1 MRYAAT
7 RTNMRLCTKNT
18 PTRKVT
24 EETDKPEGN
33 MVKVT
38 SLTEKEIEQIGEAF
52 ADYTYKNGEEGM
64 AYLFGCKENV
74 KEYICGYARAMI
86 KAGFL
91 YSTSE
96 KHEAYVAYR
105 YSKDKIPVS
114 AGMELMKAIFKTIGL
129 GGGIRM
135 LKIMKR
141 GGGSYED
148 KFKKTKKPY
157 IFVGMLV
164 VCKQYQGQ
172 GFMRKALEIAFKEGE
187 KRHCPVMLDTDAE
200 LKRDKY
206 VHLGMSNIRTRKID
220 EGAYLYDL
228 VKEN

>member
-1 MRYAAT
+1 
-7 RTNMRLCTKNT
+7 
-18 PTRKVT
+18 
-24 EETDKPEGN
+24 

-52 ADYTYKNGEEGM
+52 ADYAYENGEKGM
-64 AYLFGCKENV
+64 AYLFGSNENV
-74 KEYICGYARAMI
+74 KEYICGFARAMI

-96 KHEAYVAYR
+96 NHEAYVAYR
-105 YSKDKIPVS
+105 YSKDKIPAS
-114 AGMELMKAIFKTIGL
+114 AGMELLKAVFKTIGL
-129 GGGIRM
+129 GGGIKM
-135 LKIMKR
+135 LKAMKH
-141 GGGSYED
+141 GGESYED

-172 GFMRKALEIAFKEGE
+172 GYMRKALDIAFEEGR
-187 KRHCPVMLDTDAE
+187 KRQCPVLLDTDAA

-206 VHLGMSNIRTRKID
+206 VHLGMKNVQTRKFD
-220 EGAYLYDL
+220 EDACLYDL